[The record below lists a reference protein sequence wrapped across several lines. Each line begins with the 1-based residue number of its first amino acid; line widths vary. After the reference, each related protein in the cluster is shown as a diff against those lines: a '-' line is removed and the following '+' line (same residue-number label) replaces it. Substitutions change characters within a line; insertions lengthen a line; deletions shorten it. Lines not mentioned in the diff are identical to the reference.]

1 MRGMSKTPAT
11 LSTEIAM
18 KANTHSGWFLLVE
31 GDFDQSFWKSRVHP
45 QWHLVNCG
53 GKSNVLGVVQ
63 EYLAEERPWHLR
75 TRCVALADRDYDELL
90 GALMTTQPRL
100 AYTDG
105 NDLEMTLLHASDRQN
120 PSVLDRLL
128 EEWIDPNK
136 IQLVRERLRM
146 AAACFG
152 CLRYLNA
159 LHAWGVD
166 FVDDGIKIQHQAYFN
181 FRELIIDENQLWGMF
196 ATKAGIRAT
205 EIETAIESPQLQ
217 TWRSGWK
224 LIQAHDFLNLLAVA
238 IKTFRRDDVSLAQSD
253 EKHLQGQIRLTV
265 RPQEL
270 QNTSMLQSIEF
281 KAGGLRLL
289 NT

>member
-63 EYLAEERPWHLR
+63 EYLADEPSLHVY
-75 TRCVALADRDYDELL
+75 TRCVALADRDYDDLL

-100 AYTDG
+100 VYTDG

-159 LHAWGVD
+159 VHAWGGD
-166 FVDDGIKIQHQAYFN
+166 FDDVPIRHQAYFH
-181 FRELIIDENQLWGMF
+181 FRDLIVDENQLKATF
-196 ATKAGIRAT
+196 ATKAGIHAS
-205 EIETAIESPQLQ
+205 EIETAMESAQLQ
-217 TWRSGWK
+217 TWRSGWA
-224 LIQAHDFLNLLAVA
+224 LIQGHDFLSLLAVA
-238 IKTFRRDDVSLAQSD
+238 IHAFRRDDVSLVQSD
-253 EKHLQGQIRLTV
+253 EKHLQGQIRLAV

-270 QNTSMLQSIEF
+270 EHTRMLQSIEF

-289 NT
+289 KT